1 MIEYDTTER
10 TTTYSASVLGYS
22 NNNVQRRTVRMWCHD
37 ERLMMVVV
45 DGATSHAERNV
56 DVDSPCVTHGY
67 ERRAQPVVDDSW
79 RRPTLTFTLTLT
91 LSTRQCWTW
100 TTRGRA
106 ASQRNATDCVH
117 SQHVTRRRRRRRRR
131 VTCLAPLTHRHTSSH
146 VIIIIII
153 SSSSSS
159 SSTQRGSCTTYST
172 VEWTDCKD

>member
-1 MIEYDTTER
+1 LSTTR
-10 TTTYSASVLGYS
+10 QS
-22 NNNVQRRTVRMWCHD
+22 VQRRTVRVWCHD
-37 ERLMMVVV
+37 ERLMIVVV

-79 RRPTLTFTLTLT
+79 RRPTLTLTLTLT

-117 SQHVTRRRRRRRRR
+117 SQHVTRRRRRRRR

-153 SSSSSS
+153 ISSSSS

-172 VEWTDCKD
+172 VEWTDCND